1 MEVSVIGSK
10 MSGHVPHHAG
20 HIIGY
25 TSGEHPRPIY
35 CNGHNV
41 TGTATRANQ
50 SKLFIGGKLA
60 LVDGASGPSTDPCDG
75 SDFKIHS
82 SNSNIYIQGKK
93 VILKGN
99 GVTLSPGDGKMITAN
114 QSKVYNR

>member
-1 MEVSVIGSK
+1 MKICAIGSK
-10 MSGHVPHHAG
+10 MSGKVPHHAN

-25 TSGEHPRPIY
+25 TSGKHPRPIY
-35 CNGHNV
+35 CNGHDV

-50 SKLFIGGKLA
+50 SKLFISGKLV

-82 SNSNIYIQGKK
+82 SNSNIYIQGKRA
-93 VILKGN
+93 ILIGD
-99 GVTLSPGDGKMITAN
+99 GVTLSPGSGTMVSTN
-114 QSKVYNR
+114 QSKIYNR